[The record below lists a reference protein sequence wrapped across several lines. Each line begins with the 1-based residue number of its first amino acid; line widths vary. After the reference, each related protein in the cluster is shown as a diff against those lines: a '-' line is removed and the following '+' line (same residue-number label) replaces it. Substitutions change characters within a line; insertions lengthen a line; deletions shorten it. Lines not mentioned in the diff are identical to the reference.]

1 MHCLVDNFSMTMSFL
16 PITHSTVFLDGIVV
30 FTFEGSQVV
39 ILIGIRSHPDKI
51 RLYGWNF

>member
-1 MHCLVDNFSMTMSFL
+1 MTMSFL